1 MARTDR
7 ASQGRPVQTH
17 EIRQR
22 FLDRFERSGHT
33 VVPSASLLVDDPNL
47 LFVNAGM
54 VPFKP
59 YFLGQATPPYSR
71 ATSVQK
77 CVRTPDIDEVGK
89 TTRHNT
95 FFQMAGNF
103 SFGDY
108 FKQGAVE
115 YAWQLV
121 TGSQQSGGYGF
132 DPDRIWV
139 TVYTDDDEAEQLWRT
154 IAGIP
159 AERIQRRGME
169 DNFWSM
175 GVPGPCG
182 PSSEIYFDRGPDF
195 GRPGGPVVDE
205 DRFLEIWNLVFMQDE
220 RGESTGPG
228 KGDFPILGPLPAKNI
243 DTGMGI
249 ERVALLLQDVPNVYE
264 TDLLRPVITVAEQ
277 LCGRRYGADPVD
289 DVRFRVIADHARTG
303 VMLIGDGVTPGNEA
317 RGYVLRRLLRRTVR
331 SARLLGVTE
340 PVLSDITAVVRD
352 TMGPSYPEIETD
364 YDRIEAVARAEEE
377 AFLATLSA
385 GSRIFDLAVAQTRR
399 AGGSQLSGD
408 QVFQLH
414 DTYGFP
420 IDLTLEMAAEAG
432 ISVDEVGFRTLM
444 AQQRSRAK
452 ADAAARRSGHG
463 DLSEYRTVLDAHGRT
478 DFLGY
483 TDLSAEARVFGL
495 LVDGAGV
502 PAAGAGTAVEVVLDR
517 TPFYAE
523 GGGQQSDSGTLV
535 GDGFAIEVADVQSPV
550 DGLSVHRGTVVSGEV
565 VLDAPVFAQVDITRR
580 RAVARAHS
588 ATHLVHSGIRR
599 ALGSSAAQAGSLNA
613 PGRLRFDFTSPGGAV
628 PPSVLTDVEDEVNE
642 VLLRSLP
649 VTAEVMPIQV
659 ARRDGA
665 IAMFGEKY
673 GDAVRVVTIGDYSKE
688 LCGGTH
694 VPNSA
699 DIGLIKLLSEA
710 SIGSGI
716 RRVEALVGLDA
727 FRFLAREHVLVSQL
741 SEQLKARPEE
751 LPERIGAVTERLRA
765 AEREL
770 ERLHAAAVLSSA
782 SALAEAAEQVGN
794 TALVAAETSEGV
806 SGADLRALATEV
818 RGRLGERPGVVA
830 LFSADHSTSK
840 VSFVVATTA
849 AARRQGL
856 AAGALVPVF
865 GPAVGGRGGGKPDLA
880 QGGGTEPGGIGAA
893 VSALRGALAGRNGA

>member
-1 MARTDR
+1 M
-7 ASQGRPVQTH
+7 QTH

-22 FLDRFERSGHT
+22 FLNHFQRAEHT
-33 VVPSASLLVDDPNL
+33 AVPSASLLVDDPNL

-71 ATSVQK
+71 AASVQK

-108 FKQGAVE
+108 FKQGAIE

-121 TGSQQSGGYGF
+121 TGPVDAGGYGF

-139 TVYTDDDEAEQLWRT
+139 TVYHDDDEAAHLWRT
-154 IAGIP
+154 VAGIP
-159 AERIQRRGME
+159 TDHIQRRGMD

-182 PSSEIYFDRGPDF
+182 PSSEIYFDRGAAF
-195 GRPGGPVVDE
+195 GRPGGPIVDE

-220 RGESTGPG
+220 RGPSNGPG
-228 KGDFPILGPLPAKNI
+228 KSNFSILGPLPAKNI
-243 DTGMGI
+243 DTGMGV
-249 ERVALLLQDVPNVYE
+249 ERVAVLLQDVPNVYE
-264 TDLLRPVITVAEQ
+264 TDLLRPVITRAEE
-277 LCGRRYGADPVD
+277 LSSRRYGVDPAD
-289 DVRFRVIADHARTG
+289 DVRFRVIADHARTS
-303 VMLIGDGVTPGNEA
+303 VMLIGDGVTPSNEA

-331 SARLLGVTE
+331 SLRLLGVTE
-340 PVLSDITAVVRD
+340 AVLSDITAVVRD
-352 TMGPSYPEIETD
+352 TMGASYPELVTD
-364 YDRIEAVARAEEE
+364 YQRIEAVARAEEE
-377 AFLATLSA
+377 AFLMTLSA
-385 GSRIFDLAVAQTRR
+385 GSRIFDLAVAQTRQ
-399 AGGSQLSGD
+399 AGGTQLSGD

-432 ISVDEVGFRTLM
+432 LSVDERGFRALM
-444 AQQRSRAK
+444 EQQRQRAK

-463 DLSEYRTVLDAHGRT
+463 DLSAYRSVLDTRGRT
-478 DFLGY
+478 GFVGY
-483 TDLSAEARVFGL
+483 DELSAEARVIGL
-495 LVDGAGV
+495 LVNGVGV
-502 PAAGAGTAVEVVLDR
+502 PAAGAGDAVEVVLDR

-523 GGGQQSDSGTLV
+523 GGGQQADTGTLT
-535 GDGFAIEVADVQSPV
+535 GDRFLVEVADVQSPIE
-550 DGLSVHRGTVVSGEV
+550 GLSVHRGTVVSGEV
-565 VLDAPVFAQVDITRR
+565 RVDDPVLAQVDITRR
-580 RAVARAHS
+580 HAVARAHS
-588 ATHLVHSGIRR
+588 ATHLVHAGIRR
-599 ALGSSAAQAGSLNA
+599 ALGPSAAQAGSLNA

-628 PPSVLTDVEDEVNE
+628 PPSVLTDVEDEVNQ

-649 VTAEVMPIQV
+649 VTADVMSMAD
-659 ARRDGA
+659 ARRQGA
-665 IAMFGEKY
+665 LAMFGEKY

-699 DIGLIKLLSEA
+699 DIGLVKLLSEA
-710 SIGSGI
+710 SIGTGV

-727 FRFLAREHVLVSQL
+727 FRFLAREHVLLSQIA
-741 SEQLKARPEE
+741 EQFKARPEE
-751 LPERIGAVTERLRA
+751 LPDRIGTVVERLRV

-770 ERLHAAAVLSSA
+770 DKLRASAVLSSA
-782 SALAEAAEQVGN
+782 GSLTDAAEHVGGI
-794 TALVAAETSEGV
+794 ALVATEVPGGL

-818 RGRLGERPGVVA
+818 RARLGQRPGLVA
-830 LFSADHSTSK
+830 LFTVDQETSK
-840 VSFVVATTA
+840 VSFVVATTG
-849 AARRQGL
+849 AARELGL

-880 QGGGTEPGGIGAA
+880 QGGGTQPAGIPAA
-893 VSALRGALAGRNGA
+893 IAALRTELEGRAGG